1 MENERDSSDVKARDI
16 YGLIQGD
23 HARIENK
30 FYGTPRKASLFQLP
44 ATDPNFTGR
53 SIEIDKIEA
62 ILTSENPTA
71 LISAVSGMGGVG
83 KSTLA
88 KAIGNRLKG
97 QYPDGQLYMDL
108 RGQSESP
115 REPIAVLSEFLVD
128 GFGDDPQNLPIEL
141 DRLQRLFNDR
151 LTGRKIL
158 VVLDN
163 AADAAQVEPLLPRVN
178 GCGALVTSRE
188 KLVGLSGIGR
198 DSFVPLNVMTI
209 DEAIALLDRLCGDK
223 TQDRVL
229 TAKLV
234 TLCGSLPLALTIVG
248 RLLFGTASLT
258 LVKLI
263 AELGEE
269 RSRLRSL
276 KYRNTKDEIDPK
288 LDVEASFNLSYRGLL
303 PEQQR
308 VFTSVAVLRGVD
320 FGVELAAVLGE
331 MKEPQV
337 QRRLDQLVA
346 LALVEMPKDT
356 VGRYRFHDLVREFGR
371 EKLETEQEVVLTRK
385 ALEWYGTTAD
395 QMDDFVQANIRSQR
409 AATIAEDA
417 EQSIAEIDA
426 ALLSIGLAWF
436 RAEWLNVLEGIKWA
450 KMTENAEIAVKL
462 FACGMHFAGL
472 QGQRKLVFLE
482 AGEQAL
488 EAARGANDRLGEANT
503 LKAIGDV
510 LQFLD
515 QRQDAL
521 NRYETAID
529 IYRQVG
535 DRLGEANT
543 LQAIGDVLQFLKQ
556 SQDALNRYETAIDI
570 YRQVGARLG
579 EANTLQAIGDLQ
591 EDPANGVKQ
600 FQKAM
605 KIYQDIGD
613 EYSQSR
619 ILATSL
625 APAYIKLNQP
635 YQAKEAYEKALRF
648 FEKIDLEAGIELC
661 KDRLKNLNQQSIIPY
676 GTVAPKIGNDRTP
689 RPKKRS
695 FPLWQS
701 AIVLLL
707 FGIGWMAMKPQVP
720 VITPVEQNQ
729 RK

>member
-1 MENERDSSDVKARDI
+1 MSDRVVPDQNAIDVGAEILTNRPPAPNSGGVRLDTVNMNTSGKENLNVGI
-16 YGLIQGD
+16 
-23 HARIENK
+23 NN
-30 FYGTPRKASLFQLP
+30 GTISTRTIVPQPRKASLFQLP

-62 ILTSENPTA
+62 ILTSKNPTA

-97 QYPDGQLYMDL
+97 QYPDGQLYVDL

-141 DRLQRLFNDR
+141 DRLQNLFNDR

-163 AADAAQVEPLLPRVN
+163 AADALQVEPLLPRVN

-198 DSFVPLNVMTI
+198 DSFVPLDVMTI

-223 TQDRVL
+223 TQDRAL

-331 MKEPQV
+331 MEEPQV

-426 ALLSIGLAWF
+426 ALLSVGLAWF

-503 LKAIGDV
+503 LQAIGDV

-543 LQAIGDVLQFLKQ
+543 LK
-556 SQDALNRYETAIDI
+556 
-570 YRQVGARLG
+570 
-579 EANTLQAIGDLQ
+579 AIGDLQ

>member
-1 MENERDSSDVKARDI
+1 MSDRVVPDQNAIDVGAEILTNRPPAPNSGGVRLDTVNMNTSGKENLNVGI
-16 YGLIQGD
+16 
-23 HARIENK
+23 NN
-30 FYGTPRKASLFQLP
+30 GTISTRTIVPQPRKASLFQLP

-62 ILTSENPTA
+62 ILTSKNPTA

-97 QYPDGQLYMDL
+97 QYPDGQLYVDL

-141 DRLQRLFNDR
+141 DRLQNLFNDR

-163 AADAAQVEPLLPRVN
+163 AADALQVEPLLPRVN

-198 DSFVPLNVMTI
+198 DSFVPLDVMTI

-223 TQDRVL
+223 TQDRAL

-331 MKEPQV
+331 MEEPQV

-426 ALLSIGLAWF
+426 ALLSVGLAWF

-535 DRLGEANT
+535 D
-543 LQAIGDVLQFLKQ
+543 
-556 SQDALNRYETAIDI
+556 
-570 YRQVGARLG
+570 RLG

>member
-1 MENERDSSDVKARDI
+1 MKSKSPELGFGGEEAMENERDSSDVKARDI

-30 FYGTPRKASLFQLP
+30 FYGMPRKASLFQLP

-97 QYPDGQLYMDL
+97 QYPDGQLYVDL

-535 DRLGEANT
+535 
-543 LQAIGDVLQFLKQ
+543 
-556 SQDALNRYETAIDI
+556 
-570 YRQVGARLG
+570 ARLG